1 MKRTAL
7 WMTGALVVALGAAG
21 VASAHGK
28 GLGDRGAGAPRF
40 EEMFK
45 QADADGDGKVTQEEF
60 AAFRAARFAAADAD
74 GDGKLSPEEME
85 AAREARRMERVQ
97 GMVARLDTDGD
108 GLLSAEELAAGAPER
123 GPEAMFGMLDADED
137 GALTM
142 EEIQAGRPGFGR
154 QGGMERMG
162 RHRGHEGGHHGHDGG
177 HRGFMF
183 FGKPDMSDDG

>member
-7 WMTGALVVALGAAG
+7 WMTGALIVALGAAG

-28 GLGDRGAGAPRF
+28 AFGERGAGMPMF
-40 EEMFK
+40 EEMFA
-45 QADADGDGKVTQEEF
+45 QVDADGDGKVTKEEF
-60 AAFRAARFAAADAD
+60 EAFRAARFAAADTD

-85 AAREARRMERVQ
+85 AAREARRMERVR
-97 GMVARLDTDGD
+97 GMITRLDTDGD
-108 GLLSAEELAAGAPER
+108 GLLSAEELAAGAPRR

-137 GALTM
+137 GALTL
-142 EEIQAGRPGFGR
+142 EEMQAGRPGFGR
-154 QGGMERMG
+154 HGGMDRM
-162 RHRGHEGGHHGHDGG
+162 GGHHGHDGG